1 MTLSI
6 IHLELSIAHLFLDIY
21 WVQLLSTIIILYNWL
36 LYSFSSARTGM
47 NYLFKQ
53 LEYRIKEES
62 VLMVNVCW
70 NPSKCLFHF
79 VRNFRTM
86 ASKIKLCFWKTFF
99 RFWKISV
106 CLFMNNGWYRNYM
119 WKSLV
124 INISSSLSKWNVD
137 FSAGL
142 YSVEF
147 LP

>member
-36 LYSFSSARTGM
+36 LYPFSFARTGM

-70 NPSKCLFHF
+70 NPSKCLFLWRLPDQFISFAISGQWHQKSNCVF
-79 VRNFRTM
+79 GKLFSDFEKFQSVYSWIM
-86 ASKIKLCFWKTFF
+86 AGTEITCESH
-99 RFWKISV
+99 
-106 CLFMNNGWYRNYM
+106 
-119 WKSLV
+119 
-124 INISSSLSKWNVD
+124 
-137 FSAGL
+137 
-142 YSVEF
+142 
-147 LP
+147 